1 MSNNSY
7 IREPGN
13 FFTHV
18 IPALL
23 AIPGLYLLLTKTHTY
38 FDYVAAL
45 IYGLAIIVLFSVSS
59 IYHSVP
65 KTPYGLRFWQ
75 KFDHCCIYLMIAGSF
90 TPTALIVFEGNLRWI
105 IFGMV
110 WFVAVVGCLLKIF
123 NRLKNGAV
131 STGLYIAM
139 GCLVIPFIKKML
151 ETLPVSAIA
160 WLILGGVFYVGGTY
174 YYSKDKQLNRFF
186 HSHELWHV
194 FVNFGALSHF
204 IYNYV
209 YVFGLER
216 GVKVQE
222 ALTLIY

>member
-1 MSNNSY
+1 MPETGTLQKIRMANSNRY

-23 AIPGLYLLLTKTHTY
+23 AVPALFLLLRNAGSKFEYTAA
-38 FDYVAAL
+38 YVYGTGIL
-45 IYGLAIIVLFSVSS
+45 ILFSVSA

-65 KTPYGLRFWQ
+65 KTPYGIRFWQ

-90 TPTALIVFEGNLRWI
+90 TPTSLLVFDGWIRWLLFGLVWAIALI
-105 IFGMV
+105 
-110 WFVAVVGCLLKIF
+110 GCALKIL
-123 NRLKNGAV
+123 NRLKNQAI

-139 GCLVIPFIKKML
+139 GCLIIPFIAKMIA
-151 ETLPVSAIA
+151 TLPPIA
-160 WLILGGVFYVGGTY
+160 FMWLFLGGIFYIGGTY
-174 YYSKDKQLNRFF
+174 YYAKDKPLNRFF
-186 HSHELWHV
+186 HSHELWHI

-209 YVFGLER
+209 YVFKAG
-216 GVKVQE
+216 
-222 ALTLIY
+222 

>member
-1 MSNNSY
+1 MNSHRY

-18 IPALL
+18 IPAIL
-23 AIPGLYLLLTKTHTY
+23 AIPALYLLIQKASNLFAYT
-38 FDYVAAL
+38 AAY
-45 IYGLAIIVLFSVSS
+45 IYGFAIMVLFGVSA

-65 KTPYGLRFWQ
+65 KTEYGIRFWQ

-90 TPTALIVFEGNLRWI
+90 TPTALLVFDGWLRWLV
-105 IFGMV
+105 FGLV
-110 WFVAVVGCLLKIF
+110 WSVALIGCLLKIF
-123 NRLKNGAV
+123 NKLKNQMV

-139 GCLVIPFIKKML
+139 GCLVIPFLNKML
-151 ETLPVSAIA
+151 QNLPWSAIA
-160 WLILGGVFYVGGTY
+160 WLFIGGLFYVGGTY
-174 YYSKDKQLNRFF
+174 YYAKDKPMNRFF

-209 YVFGLER
+209 YVFN
-216 GVKVQE
+216 V
-222 ALTLIY
+222 

>member
-1 MSNNSY
+1 MNSHRY

-18 IPALL
+18 IPAFL
-23 AIPGLYLLLTKTHTY
+23 AIPALYLLIQKASNLFAYT
-38 FDYVAAL
+38 AAY
-45 IYGLAIIVLFSVSS
+45 IYGFAIMVLFGVSA

-65 KTPYGLRFWQ
+65 KTEYGIRFWQ

-90 TPTALIVFEGNLRWI
+90 TPTALLVFDGWLRWLV
-105 IFGMV
+105 FGLV
-110 WFVAVVGCLLKIF
+110 WSVALIGCLLKIF
-123 NRLKNGAV
+123 NKLKNQMV

-139 GCLVIPFIKKML
+139 GCLVIPFLNKML
-151 ETLPVSAIA
+151 QNLPWSAIA
-160 WLILGGVFYVGGTY
+160 WLFIGGLFYVGGTY
-174 YYSKDKQLNRFF
+174 YYAKDKPMNRFF

-209 YVFGLER
+209 YVFN
-216 GVKVQE
+216 V
-222 ALTLIY
+222 

>member
-1 MSNNSY
+1 MNNNRY

-23 AIPGLYLLLTKTHTY
+23 AIPGLYLLLLKTSNSFEIT
-38 FDYVAAL
+38 AAL
-45 IYGLAIIVLFSVSS
+45 IYGIAFFILFAVSS
-59 IYHSVP
+59 IYHSLP
-65 KTPYGLRFWQ
+65 RTPYGIRFWQ

-90 TPTALIVFEGNLRWI
+90 TPTALLVFEGSLRWV

-110 WFVAVVGCLLKIF
+110 WLVALIGCLLKIF
-123 NRLKNGAV
+123 NRLKSGAI

-151 ETLPVSAIA
+151 ETLPMSAIA
-160 WLILGGVFYVGGTY
+160 WLILGGIFYVGGTY
-174 YYSKDKQLNRFF
+174 YYAKDKPMNRFF

-204 IYNYV
+204 VYNYV
-209 YVFGLER
+209 YVFGLEQGAKSMGL
-216 GVKVQE
+216 GV
-222 ALTLIY
+222 